1 VAGFAYLEPKCHI
14 RHITELDGPE
24 AATFGPAMA
33 RSTQVLKEATGA
45 ELVYVYI
52 FGGGIPHL
60 HVHLAPHR
68 SGDGLNDQMIR
79 GEIVEEK
86 LPNGMTRFTSS
97 EFPAL
102 PRDQLVRIA
111 DEVRRGMSSKDDL
124 SKTARGRAATDA
136 HWWHHDSL
144 GGGTCCRNLVACE
157 RACHGPAA
165 KPAGWLRRHSRTQ
178 YVKARRPPPRQP
190 KNRLMMNSTRKM
202 KNNTCAMLDAVAA
215 MPPNPKY
222 RRQWRRPGKAV
233 PIQHR
238 GPPSRI
244 PHDICLAG
252 DDARLAE

>member
-1 VAGFAYLEPKCHI
+1 MTTSDCPMCRGAAADEELERVEVWQDAHWRLTVSLSSEVAGFAYLEPKRHI

-111 DEVRRGMSSKDDL
+111 DEVRRGMSKQ
-124 SKTARGRAATDA
+124 G
-136 HWWHHDSL
+136 
-144 GGGTCCRNLVACE
+144 
-157 RACHGPAA
+157 
-165 KPAGWLRRHSRTQ
+165 
-178 YVKARRPPPRQP
+178 
-190 KNRLMMNSTRKM
+190 
-202 KNNTCAMLDAVAA
+202 
-215 MPPNPKY
+215 
-222 RRQWRRPGKAV
+222 
-233 PIQHR
+233 
-238 GPPSRI
+238 
-244 PHDICLAG
+244 
-252 DDARLAE
+252 